1 MGLVTGSK
9 QLKSIRMKRNFI
21 YILGIMY
28 LLVSCIES
36 NFKEDERQQGDDV
49 LFSASLNKAMTRT
62 LYDEKEIESSTGS
75 VKVNWVHEDL
85 ISVYGAHCNSV
96 KQAEYKVGTVS
107 VDANNNPIL
116 NEDGSET
123 PLSGQNF
130 ANYLN
135 KTGAAGVQWGNA
147 TESDFYAVYPSTSN
161 SFIPIENDPANGV
174 SVVTSIRTR
183 QTNTFKKITRDGIS
197 VWVGTPYVNNQ
208 NNPTMPDAV
217 MYAAT
222 YGASVTDPIVDL
234 KFKPFS
240 TVLKF
245 TFDGVSY
252 STGGDPVTIT
262 QLTLTAPN
270 GDKIA
275 GDFDLSIRKTKKD
288 NSYITTASATPL
300 ESASSTIDIFP
311 SSLTIASGEKVEFC
325 VYTIPQNYI
334 MDAGDNLWTINIKSS
349 RGNFTYKMRPKNGQ
363 SYNLTAG
370 QIHNV
375 NIPVKQVTDP
385 TTTLPP
391 QNWMEY
397 IPRNVYLSE
406 LSIPGAWYSTNASYQ
421 GSGVGLSDLYD
432 NGVRAFHI
440 DCRLTYNSGAEGDMD
455 LYCAG
460 TEESSA
466 YIGITTP
473 GRTVLDALTEIAD
486 NISEKEYVVVVLTIA
501 ENPKTDSG
509 ATLGTVDPSLVLP
522 KIYTVLSDNKDDLKL
537 YYQKTIIDE
546 DGNESIKYG
555 IDANTLVHDVLNHMI
570 VKINVNTS
578 DSYFPGYI
586 SNYQTHVALLSEG
599 SMSSS
604 PSGNITAG
612 NFTGMNS
619 PYMYWGSTKIGKTDN
634 DVEDP
639 TMKYFYHQGQ
649 RTTDDK
655 INSDYTESVSTD
667 TSGPT
672 FENRMSAIASIVGES
687 KRIYLSGNHNAW
699 FQIAVGGT
707 VKYNRSV
714 LGVDCS
720 SEVHGKVASVLNNYL
735 IEQIDIKLAKNEPSP
750 LGIVLMN
757 FCSKDKIEEVYWK
770 RTAISSGTKYTYTT
784 YGPELVQKIL
794 DLNTLFYLN
803 RNHNE
808 PEWPEED
815 TTNPTLAPAK
825 NAAYAVVGD
834 DAF

>member
-1 MGLVTGSK
+1 
-9 QLKSIRMKRNFI
+9 MKRNFI

-28 LLVSCIES
+28 LLVSCAES
-36 NFKEDERQQGDDV
+36 NFKEDERLQGDDV
-49 LFSASLNKAMTRT
+49 LFSASLKKAMTRT

-107 VDANNNPIL
+107 VDDDNNPIL

-123 PLSGQNF
+123 PISGQNF

-197 VWVGTPYVNNQ
+197 VWVGTPYVNSQ

-252 STGGDPVTIT
+252 STGGAPVTIT

-288 NSYITTASATPL
+288 NSYIPTASATPL

-325 VYTIPQNYI
+325 VYTIPQDYI
-334 MDAGDNLWTINIKSS
+334 MNATDKLWTVTIKSS
-349 RGNFTYKMRPKNGQ
+349 RGNFTYKMRPAIDQNYK
-363 SYNLTAG
+363 LIAG
-370 QIHNV
+370 EIHNV

-391 QNWMEY
+391 ENWMEY

-406 LSIPGAWYSTNASYQ
+406 LSLPGAWYSTNSSYQ
-421 GSGVGLSDLYD
+421 GSGIGLTDLY
-432 NGVRAFHI
+432 NSGVRAFHI
-440 DCRLTYNSGAEGDMD
+440 DCRLTYNSGNDGEMG

-466 YIGITTP
+466 GIGITSS
-473 GRTVLDALTEIAD
+473 GRTVLDALQEIAG
-486 NISEKEYVVVVLTIA
+486 NVSEKEYVVVVLTIA

-509 ATLGTVDPSLVLP
+509 ATLGSVDPSLVLP
-522 KIYTVLSDNKDDLKL
+522 EIYTVLSENKDTLKL
-537 YYQKTIIDE
+537 YYQKTVIDE
-546 DGNESIKYG
+546 EGNESIKYG
-555 IDANTLVHDVLNHMI
+555 IDANTLVYDVLNHMV

-578 DSYFPGYI
+578 DSIFPGYI

-604 PSGNITAG
+604 SSGNITAG

-619 PYMYWGSTKIGKTDN
+619 PYMYWGSSKIGETDYDIEN
-634 DVEDP
+634 P
-639 TMKYFYHQGQ
+639 TMKYYYHQGQ

-655 INSDYTESVSTD
+655 INSDYTKTVTSD

-672 FENRMSAIASIVGES
+672 FDDRITAISSIVGES
-687 KRIYLSGNHNAW
+687 KNIYMAGNHNGW
-699 FQIAVGGT
+699 FQIGVGGT
-707 VKYNRSV
+707 VKYVRSSA
-714 LGVDCS
+714 GIDYS

-757 FCSKDKIEEVYWK
+757 FCALDEITETYWK
-770 RTAISSGTKYTYTT
+770 HFSLSEMFQSDQSYTYTT

-815 TTNPTLAPAK
+815 TTNPTPAPAK